1 MELNALNQV
10 LDEVTKCQERGIHPL
25 HRKLRDAGLLSG
37 YRDRDKH
44 RIRVIR
50 RLLQDLHP
58 HPITSVVYDIFNDMS
73 GDGHTSQSNY
83 KFVNRY
89 LKTNPRYF
97 EVRDVEGG
105 VREVYGKKEL
115 IDLILD
121 GITQKSGGTVSGFN
135 RSNAQNLISKYTEL
149 TDPGRRILAEE
160 LSSYVERID
169 NYRLWFEAEY
179 LDIRDSG
186 PDSEIFRIPY
196 ATRFNS
202 KKRTAKSF
210 AQFNQ
215 ALEFARE
222 EYSNAVFMT
231 LTTDPKQHESI
242 SDMADSISRNWNR
255 LRSWMR
261 YDSQNPNRP
270 NQDFEYIKTLE
281 FSEKGYPHLHV
292 LAFDV
297 ETRGGKPYLIE
308 KGLLS
313 DRWDDLGQGEIVD
326 LQSLVYES
334 DLGDG
339 YEVEE
344 GFIAY
349 SEAESGKSTGSGGS
363 EDDSEI
369 QSQTVGQYLGK
380 YMSKTLGAIDKI
392 PTWSSDSSE
401 EEDSDSEDSG
411 SEEDSD
417 IGLSEIAKIGL
428 YFSTQKKIFTKSQEI
443 QEHIS
448 SYGDEET
455 DDSDAETGKFVK
467 IEFLGCYRIG
477 DEPYRLS
484 VESEPLSLAWLNKH
498 KLSSSASAE
507 NSEGVPPP
515 SEELSDFVPG

>member
-1 MELNALNQV
+1 MELSCLNQV
-10 LDEVTKCQERGIHPL
+10 LDEVEKCQEQGIHPL
-25 HRKLRDAGLLSG
+25 HRRMRKAGLLKG

-58 HPITSVVYDIFNDMS
+58 HPIASVVYDIFNDMS

-89 LKTNPRYF
+89 LKANPQYF
-97 EVRDVEGG
+97 EVKDVDGG
-105 VREVYGKKEL
+105 VREVHAKKEL

-297 ETRGGKPYLIE
+297 ETRGGKPYLIS
-308 KGLLS
+308 KNMLS
-313 DRWDDLGQGEIVD
+313 RKWNQLGQGKIVD
-326 LQSLVYES
+326 LQTLVYNS
-334 DLGDG
+334 DLGED
-339 YEVEE
+339 YSVDD
-344 GFIAY
+344 GFINY
-349 SEAESGKSTGSGGS
+349 AESEKSQSSGGSGG
-363 EDDSEI
+363 DI
-369 QSQTVGQYLGK
+369 VKQTAGQYLGK
-380 YMSKTLGAIDKI
+380 YMSKTMGAIDKI
-392 PTWSSDSSE
+392 PTWSSDSS
-401 EEDSDSEDSG
+401 DSDDSG

-417 IGLSEIAKIGL
+417 IGLSEVAKIGL
-428 YFSTQKKIFTKSQEI
+428 YFATNKKIVTKSQEI

-448 SYGDEET
+448 SYSEDEET
-455 DDSDAETGKFVK
+455 DDSDAETAKFIK

-484 VESEPLSLAWLNKH
+484 VESEPLSLEWLNRH
-498 KLSSSASAE
+498 KLCVGRSPDESG
-507 NSEGVPPP
+507 GVPPP